1 MKKSVLFLVLLALA
15 VSSQSLFAG
24 GGSFGGN
31 APDGGTTASL
41 LTIGVGGLVWV
52 RRFFRR

>member
-1 MKKSVLFLVLLALA
+1 MKKSVLFLVLIALG

-24 GGSFGGN
+24 GGGFGN
-31 APDGGTTASL
+31 SPDGGTTAAL